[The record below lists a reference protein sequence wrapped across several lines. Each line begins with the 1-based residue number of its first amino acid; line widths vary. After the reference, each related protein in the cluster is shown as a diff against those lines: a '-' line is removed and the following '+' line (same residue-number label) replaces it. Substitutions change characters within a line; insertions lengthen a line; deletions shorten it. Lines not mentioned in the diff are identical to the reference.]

1 MSAVTAEF
9 LEEYRE
15 RERLSGIGPAI
26 DHIIRDYQEM
36 IKKQWDLN
44 YVSRSV
50 SKQIEQELT
59 QKIQLMTG
67 SYISANQMLQLLEQL
82 LVKMPQVQ
90 LAALENLPAK
100 PVLLG
105 ADEKAKP
112 LLYQHRTKLIFHGN
126 YASLQKLLAQ
136 LQQLS
141 WQLHWVKLNY
151 KVVKYPEAQLELE
164 LATVSESA
172 TYVQI

>member
-1 MSAVTAEF
+1 MEETKQVRIRMSAVTAEF

-59 QKIQLMTG
+59 LFWEEQITKSLSPLRKSVQQTDLQTQVLIELVQALMQTE
-67 SYISANQMLQLLEQL
+67 SIEDIIPTTEYRPSFLETAETA
-82 LVKMPQVQ
+82 VKKRIDQRKQ
-90 LAALENLPAK
+90 YK
-100 PVLLG
+100 HS
-105 ADEKAKP
+105 DEERMIHK
-112 LLYQHRTKLIFHGN
+112 
-126 YASLQKLLAQ
+126 
-136 LQQLS
+136 
-141 WQLHWVKLNY
+141 
-151 KVVKYPEAQLELE
+151 
-164 LATVSESA
+164 
-172 TYVQI
+172 

>member
-1 MSAVTAEF
+1 MEETKQFRIKMSAVTADF

-59 QKIQLMTG
+59 SFWEEQISKSLSPLRKSVQQTDLQTQILIELVQALMQTE
-67 SYISANQMLQLLEQL
+67 SIEDIIPTTEYRPSFLKTAEMA
-82 LVKMPQVQ
+82 VKSRIDHRKQY
-90 LAALENLPAK
+90 K
-100 PVLLG
+100 HS
-105 ADEKAKP
+105 DEERMIHK
-112 LLYQHRTKLIFHGN
+112 
-126 YASLQKLLAQ
+126 
-136 LQQLS
+136 
-141 WQLHWVKLNY
+141 
-151 KVVKYPEAQLELE
+151 
-164 LATVSESA
+164 
-172 TYVQI
+172 

>member
-1 MSAVTAEF
+1 MEETKQVRIKMSAVTAEF

-59 QKIQLMTG
+59 TFWEEQISKSLSPLRKSVQQTDLQTQVLIELLQALMQTE
-67 SYISANQMLQLLEQL
+67 SIEDIIPTTEYRPSFLETAETA
-82 LVKMPQVQ
+82 VKRRIDQRKQ
-90 LAALENLPAK
+90 YK
-100 PVLLG
+100 HS
-105 ADEKAKP
+105 DEERMIHK
-112 LLYQHRTKLIFHGN
+112 
-126 YASLQKLLAQ
+126 
-136 LQQLS
+136 
-141 WQLHWVKLNY
+141 
-151 KVVKYPEAQLELE
+151 
-164 LATVSESA
+164 
-172 TYVQI
+172 